1 MSLDDFDAAASDKPV
16 VPPSRFTRRQFVAAT
31 GGVATAA
38 LVGPSLA
45 RATSSRGDS
54 QTLTWLAWS
63 GQSDKEF
70 LGPFEKK
77 YGATVKAKEYSGD
90 DEMLALATTAPP
102 GTFDVVHAD
111 AEYVSLLR
119 KAGLLMPL
127 NLADFPEVKSFFP
140 EFGPVGSRHYFPSL
154 WDKSHPY
161 AFVLRFGLLELA
173 YNTKY
178 VKPQD
183 AESYK
188 VLWSP
193 KVKGK
198 VGWFDWWSHMGTIGL
213 YVGNKDPYNVN
224 TAKFNKMV
232 RAVDTLKPQTA
243 GFYSIA
249 DLFNVFSNEEIYIEP
264 SGGDW
269 TALLLQQ
276 QGHPIAASTPKEG
289 AVQWTETLGIFKSA
303 RNPELAKEF
312 VRYAL
317 SAEGQVRSAL
327 LPAYQAVV
335 PSKAGWQ
342 LMNKEHPQ
350 WATRL
355 KMKLKGP
362 NVLDQYKA
370 NRISI
375 RKIPVQQPIKTWAS
389 AWTQFKNS

>member
-1 MSLDDFDAAASDKPV
+1 
-16 VPPSRFTRRQFVAAT
+16 
-31 GGVATAA
+31 
-38 LVGPSLA
+38 
-45 RATSSRGDS
+45 
-54 QTLTWLAWS
+54 
-63 GQSDKEF
+63 
-70 LGPFEKK
+70 
-77 YGATVKAKEYSGD
+77 
-90 DEMLALATTAPP
+90 
-102 GTFDVVHAD
+102 
-111 AEYVSLLR
+111 
-119 KAGLLMPL
+119 
-127 NLADFPEVKSFFP
+127 
-140 EFGPVGSRHYFPSL
+140 
-154 WDKSHPY
+154 
-161 AFVLRFGLLELA
+161 VLRFGLLELA

-178 VKPQD
+178 VKPHD

-198 VGWFDWWSHMGTIGL
+198 VGWFDWWSHMGTVGL
-213 YVGNKDPYNVN
+213 YVGNKDPYNVS
-224 TAKFNKMV
+224 TAKFKKMV
-232 RAVDTLKPQTA
+232 KAVDTLKPQTA

-289 AVQWTETLGIFKSA
+289 AVQWTETLGVFKSA

-355 KMKLKGP
+355 KMRLKGP

-375 RKIPVQQPIKTWAS
+375 RKIPVQQPIKTWAA

>member
-1 MSLDDFDAAASDKPV
+1 MSLDDFYPVASDETV

-31 GGVATAA
+31 GAVATAA

-45 RATSSRGDS
+45 GATSSRSDS

-90 DEMLALATTAPP
+90 DEMLALATTAPA

-154 WDKSHPY
+154 WDKGNPY

-178 VKPQD
+178 VKPHD

-188 VLWSP
+188 VARAT
-193 KVKGK
+193 
-198 VGWFDWWSHMGTIGL
+198 GTTPHEQRNL
-213 YVGNKDPYNVN
+213 REHDKRDRD
-224 TAKFNKMV
+224 AEHH
-232 RAVDTLKPQTA
+232 RADRVDL
-243 GFYSIA
+243 
-249 DLFNVFSNEEIYIEP
+249 
-264 SGGDW
+264 
-269 TALLLQQ
+269 
-276 QGHPIAASTPKEG
+276 
-289 AVQWTETLGIFKSA
+289 
-303 RNPELAKEF
+303 R
-312 VRYAL
+312 
-317 SAEGQVRSAL
+317 
-327 LPAYQAVV
+327 
-335 PSKAGWQ
+335 
-342 LMNKEHPQ
+342 
-350 WATRL
+350 
-355 KMKLKGP
+355 
-362 NVLDQYKA
+362 A
-370 NRISI
+370 NRGLQ
-375 RKIPVQQPIKTWAS
+375 KIIDLHQGTRFRRDRRFESRCSQGGRQALRRS
-389 AWTQFKNS
+389 DGRRRH